1 MGTQF
6 TKYHDKKVAEGLYGW
21 NPPIAI
27 HAGEFLEDALDE
39 YNMSQADLAERTGLS
54 KKIINDIV
62 KGRNPITHSTAFK
75 LSKVFNFSAEYWMKL
90 QQAYDAS
97 IAHSEEEI
105 KLAEEV
111 KEQVVKF
118 KETYTELKK
127 LDSGFVSGFTWIP
140 QNLEKITS
148 ELQKFFG
155 VNSLTLVSHTMPAA
169 FFRKYDREKRNPYTL
184 SAWLR
189 IGKIKAQNTITQPFN
204 ETKLKTLL
212 PELRKLSNKTPEEYL
227 PEVEK
232 LFMGCGIVVV
242 YMPKMTNTHAQG
254 ASKWVA
260 NDKVLLMLNT
270 HKRTE
275 GQFWF
280 NLFHEVGHIL
290 LHSKKEVFV
299 DFGKNGEKTE
309 IEEQADNFAQKQLMP
324 DFEETMSFFE
334 KQYAKV
340 GLANAIE
347 NTAKKEGVSSAIFA
361 GRITNEYKENQ
372 NIYRAMSD
380 FSKPVITYTNI
391 C

>member
-6 TKYHDKKVAEGLYGW
+6 TKYHEKKVAERLYGW
-21 NPPIAI
+21 KSPIAI

-39 YNMSQADLAERTGLS
+39 YGMSQADLAERTGLS

-75 LSKVFNFSAEYWMKL
+75 LSKVFNFPSEYWMKL
-90 QQAYDAS
+90 QQAYDVR
-97 IAHSEEEI
+97 IAHSEEEV

-111 KEQVVKF
+111 KKQVIKF

-127 LDSGFVSGFTWIP
+127 LDGGFVSGLAWT
-140 QNLEKITS
+140 QKNLEKITS

-155 VNSLTLVSHTMPAA
+155 VNSLGFIEGGTMDFA
-169 FFRKYDREKRNPYTL
+169 FRKYTRKNVNPYTL

-189 IGKIKAQNTITQPFN
+189 IGKIKAQSTDIQLFD
-204 ETKLKTLL
+204 EKKLKNLL
-212 PELRKLSNKTPEEYL
+212 PKLRKLSNSTPDEYL
-227 PEVEK
+227 QEVEQ
-232 LFMGCGIVVV
+232 LLSECGVVVV

-280 NLFHEVGHIL
+280 NLFHEIGHIL

-299 DFGKNGEKTE
+299 DFGENGEKTE
-309 IEEQADNFAQKQLMP
+309 IEEQADKFAQKQEMP
-324 DFEETMSFFE
+324 DFKETMSFFE

-340 GLANAIE
+340 GLISAIK
-347 NTAKKEGVSSAIFA
+347 NTAKKEGISVAIFA
-361 GRITNEYKENQ
+361 GRLTNEYRENK
-372 NIYRAMSD
+372 NIYRAMSI
-380 FSKPVITYTNI
+380 FSKPVISYTNI
-391 C
+391 Y